1 MLPNMYFQVLDKDG
15 ATWLTVTGPLDYVA
29 AKFLATWLWFHPE
42 IKSARLWTEK
52 GEVRREV

>member
-1 MLPNMYFQVLDKDG
+1 MYFQVLDKDG